1 MSACNMK
8 NLFWDSVQV
17 LLFISLCLLGCNG
30 DSGNNPLTPAAL
42 EGTWELVSSTNK
54 ESNLVSPAGQR
65 TDIGNGVFVTI
76 TGRFV
81 FTDTTF
87 TLTTE
92 TTIVSHDPSRIE
104 RGGPTAQRIPHGSVV
119 VPGPVEVRELE
130 KLLVRRRLVIRFAVL
145 RLRAAAASQQP
156 CVE

>member
-92 TTIVSHDPSRIE
+92 TTIEEPGEDPRIE
-104 RGGPTAQRIPHGSVV
+104 MLTSMGSYSLGDGFIILTEGEDVIALMV
-119 VPGPVEVRELE
+119 SLSGNRLTLE
-130 KLLVRRRLVIRFAVL
+130 DALERTIFERR
-145 RLRAAAASQQP
+145 
-156 CVE
+156 